1 MGEGVLKARIC
12 RNASLKQNP
21 TVWLESKQIW
31 HKILTSC
38 VLYIKIQLNKGCMSL
53 TVGKSRPLTATVM
66 SGQIAA
72 LTSDS
77 YK

>member
-1 MGEGVLKARIC
+1 MGEKFMGEARLKTMLC
-12 RNASLKQNP
+12 HNTSLKRNP

-38 VLYIKIQLNKGCMSL
+38 VLYIKIQLNKGRMSL
-53 TVGKSRPLTATVM
+53 TVGVSLP
-66 SGQIAA
+66 
-72 LTSDS
+72 